1 MDFLCQRT
9 RLPAVSLPLSESA
22 PQPLVLQPLLE
33 ASRSSA
39 MSTQPV
45 VLCSSQILHLVF
57 LFSSFPSSYF
67 FLESH
72 YFSTILSKVACIPS
86 AVYKG
91 SDLSRCPDFSLTI
104 IVAFSFLSTCLEPN
118 LYVLRD
124 GNHYPMGV
132 RVLLDS
138 NSNDKYLLNAYY
150 VAATVPGL

>member
-104 IVAFSFLSTCLEPN
+104 IVAFPSWAHVWN
-118 LYVLRD
+118 LIYMSWE
-124 GNHYPMGV
+124 MGITTPWG
-132 RVLLDS
+132 LGFCWTLI
-138 NSNDKYLLNAYY
+138 
-150 VAATVPGL
+150 ATTNIYWMPTM